1 MRHVQ
6 SNLYSLSG
14 WQKVDKAGSYQIKV
28 LRVDA
33 WPEPKGDRTWSEILA
48 IAYSWYS
55 QRFSTSQQS
64 WQKSLWALF
73 EQLAFLM
80 QTELFADY
88 LVPLIEL
95 VICENVGSNRISSF
109 CRTIL
114 LLVSIDSSRE
124 NNFRVEHTLFVIFR
138 SLWLQICVKFFSVS
152 SQFDFINKYRTL
164 NKSTFITPGT
174 NNINETHVILQTI
187 ASIYHCQIANLSYLT
202 PGRNYWSRLTQ
213 GVRCDL
219 YLKEM

>member
-1 MRHVQ
+1 MSILSHSLCDLIFRSTLLKRRLKFRLVCRYTNIFLFKVKLLMRCVQ

-28 LRVDA
+28 SRVGA

-64 WQKSLWALF
+64 WHKSFWALF

-88 LVPLIEL
+88 LVPWIEL
-95 VICENVGSNRISSF
+95 DICENVVGTNLISSF

-114 LLVSIDSSRE
+114 LLASIDSSRA
-124 NNFRVEHTLFVIFR
+124 TILG
-138 SLWLQICVKFFSVS
+138 
-152 SQFDFINKYRTL
+152 L
-164 NKSTFITPGT
+164 NK
-174 NNINETHVILQTI
+174 
-187 ASIYHCQIANLSYLT
+187 
-202 PGRNYWSRLTQ
+202 
-213 GVRCDL
+213 L
-219 YLKEM
+219 YL